1 MTNKKTVVS
10 SENQKGGVTAGNV
23 ELPTAAPELTAD
35 QKEVQAFLPKLQAFL
50 EENKMALQ
58 PSLNY
63 SQFGIKADV
72 GVVKMLEEVK
82 ADK

>member
-1 MTNKKTVVS
+1 MTTKTVKTKDQT
-10 SENQKGGVTAGNV
+10 EGVATAVV
-23 ELPTAAPELTAD
+23 EDPQAPVQELTAE
-35 QKEVQAFLPKLQAFL
+35 QKEVQEFLPKLQAFL

-63 SQFGIKADV
+63 SQFGIRPDV
-72 GVVKMLEEVK
+72 GVVKMPEEVK